1 MTIKSPVIRTLG
13 GAAARVADIGSVEV
27 AFDQRGAATAKVN
40 VPRLVN
46 GSPNPRLLQPAL
58 FPDGAGALIE
68 IDGRDL
74 GTNERGNTISVP
86 DAWLGRVTDP
96 EGGDTGTPEATIT
109 AAGPGVDLEQENLPA
124 LSVPITGSG
133 GDIARAI
140 VQNYPNDLR
149 IDIGEI
155 QRGIPSPATVDGG
168 SVWEFLNSMA
178 EDRGEEFRL
187 TALPGRGRWR
197 LDWFDALAAPDLT
210 GGAGPQVV
218 LYDDGVRQN
227 CRITP
232 AYKLT
237 RPRTEVVAAGA
248 GWRNGGQLAVKA
260 GTTSVAMGRKGALMA
275 AANTTV
281 VQRLAGGQTAF
292 MRPDLS
298 TLPALEAA
306 AAAELRRLMRP
317 VLPVQ
322 IEVLDTGLW
331 RYMRP
336 LNVVLVRL
344 PKEMTGLYRRCSVQ
358 IRTATFCL
366 TPPLGCSVSGEL
378 WAVDA

>member
-1 MTIKSPVIRTLG
+1 MSALSRL
-13 GAAARVADIGSVEV
+13 ADFGSVEV
-27 AFDQRGAATAKVN
+27 AFDQHGAATAKVT
-40 VPRLVN
+40 VPRLVD

-74 GTNERGNTISVP
+74 GTNERGDPIGVP
-86 DAWLGRVTDP
+86 DVWLGRVTDP
-96 EGGDTGTPEATIT
+96 EGGDTGTAEATLT
-109 AAGPGVDLEQENLPA
+109 ASGPAVDLDQETLPA

-149 IDIGEI
+149 IEIGEI
-155 QRGIPSPATVDGG
+155 QAGIPAPTTVDGG
-168 SVWEFLNSMA
+168 SVWGLLTSLA

-260 GTTSVAMGRKGALMA
+260 GTTSVVMGRKGSLMA
-275 AANTTV
+275 AANTTL
-281 VQRLAGGQTAF
+281 VQRLAGGQNAF

-298 TLPALEAA
+298 SLPALEAA

-317 VLPVQ
+317 VLPVR
-322 IEVLDTGLW
+322 IEVMDTGLW

-336 LNVVLVRL
+336 LNIVLVRL
-344 PKEMTGLYRRCSVQ
+344 PKEMTGLFRKCSVQ
-358 IRTATFCL
+358 IRTATFSL
-366 TPPLGCSVSGEL
+366 TPPLGCTVSGEL
-378 WAVDA
+378 WAVDE